1 MFHGARSLGRLNRD
15 VIAAVIAKHAPS
27 SRTHLPNTARRAF
40 DGQAKKCEPAYF
52 FERAP
57 TKGSG

>member
-27 SRTHLPNTARRAF
+27 SRIHLPNTARRAF
-40 DGQAKKCEPAYF
+40 DGQAKECEPAYF
-52 FERAP
+52 I
-57 TKGSG
+57 